1 MADLP
6 SPLYTE
12 QTTRST
18 LLHSN
23 PSARLQQ
30 CPLRMF
36 RLDYTFLGTEAT
48 NDVIQLGFPQLAGY
62 LKPEGSRVSII
73 SGTVVFTATIRKR
86 NAAGTSVA
94 LTAAAA
100 VSTNS
105 VALVRVADVPQ
116 FLDTDYL
123 ECLMTS
129 VTTPPAGGVVR
140 FELEYY
146 SEAAS

>member
-1 MADLP
+1 
-6 SPLYTE
+6 
-12 QTTRST
+12 
-18 LLHSN
+18 
-23 PSARLQQ
+23 
-30 CPLRMF
+30 
-36 RLDYTFLGTEAT
+36 
-48 NDVIQLGFPQLAGY
+48 
-62 LKPEGSRVSII
+62 
-73 SGTVVFTATIRKR
+73 
-86 NAAGTSVA
+86 
-94 LTAAAA
+94 
-100 VSTNS
+100 